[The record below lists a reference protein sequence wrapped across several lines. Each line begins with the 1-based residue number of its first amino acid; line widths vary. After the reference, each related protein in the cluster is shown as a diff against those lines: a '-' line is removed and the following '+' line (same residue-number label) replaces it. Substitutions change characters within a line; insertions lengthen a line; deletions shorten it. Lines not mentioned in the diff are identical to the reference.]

1 MYFNLSIKMKD
12 LPEGER
18 PYEKLEEKGAKALS
32 DSELLAII
40 IKNGTKNETSVQV
53 AQKILRLGM
62 DGMGDDLAFLKSAT
76 IEELMEIKGIGKVK
90 AIQLKAICELAIRL
104 SRPKISKGTVIKNTD
119 QVAQMVLEEFQYEKN
134 ETARVFLLNAK
145 NRLMKIENIALGGT
159 SFVKLDVKA
168 VVSSAIKV
176 GANRLILVHNHPSG
190 DSTPSQADIHFTD
203 KLYNALNSFN
213 IELIDHIVIGN
224 MEYKSV
230 FEYVEELCQ
239 NARQKAEEE

>member
-76 IEELMEIKGIGKVK
+76 I
-90 AIQLKAICELAIRL
+90 
-104 SRPKISKGTVIKNTD
+104 
-119 QVAQMVLEEFQYEKN
+119 
-134 ETARVFLLNAK
+134 
-145 NRLMKIENIALGGT
+145 
-159 SFVKLDVKA
+159 
-168 VVSSAIKV
+168 
-176 GANRLILVHNHPSG
+176 
-190 DSTPSQADIHFTD
+190 
-203 KLYNALNSFN
+203 
-213 IELIDHIVIGN
+213 
-224 MEYKSV
+224 
-230 FEYVEELCQ
+230 
-239 NARQKAEEE
+239 

>member
-159 SFVKLDVKA
+159 
-168 VVSSAIKV
+168 
-176 GANRLILVHNHPSG
+176 
-190 DSTPSQADIHFTD
+190 
-203 KLYNALNSFN
+203 
-213 IELIDHIVIGN
+213 
-224 MEYKSV
+224 KS
-230 FEYVEELCQ
+230 L
-239 NARQKAEEE
+239 